1 MKIVSALVVAL
12 SVVGVAHAEQLKAL
26 PAAHAQLLKALPIN
40 AAHAQQLK
48 ALPINSY
55 VLTDPD
61 GTPQYLV
68 QYSEESKT
76 RKVYHV
82 VKPVEQE
89 NSSPPQR
96 GNRSRRST
104 PEKRVNS
111 KQSWEQFNRK
121 YGFTEM

>member
-1 MKIVSALVVAL
+1 MRLVLALVVAL
-12 SVVGVAHAEQLKAL
+12 SVVGVARSQQLEAL
-26 PAAHAQLLKALPIN
+26 PVMSAHT
-40 AAHAQQLK
+40 QQLK

-61 GTPQYLV
+61 GTPLYLV
-68 QYSEESKT
+68 QLSKESKT
-76 RKVYHV
+76 RTVYHV

-96 GNRSRRST
+96 DNRSRRSA
-104 PEKRVNS
+104 PETRVNS
-111 KQSWEQFNRK
+111 TRSWEQFNRR